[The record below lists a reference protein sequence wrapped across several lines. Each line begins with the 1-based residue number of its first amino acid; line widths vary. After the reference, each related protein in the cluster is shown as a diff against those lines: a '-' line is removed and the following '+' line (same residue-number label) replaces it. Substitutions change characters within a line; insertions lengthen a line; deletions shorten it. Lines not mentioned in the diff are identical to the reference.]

1 MKLNKILASSCRQ
14 KILLALSQMK
24 KANMMKLVRS
34 INGTYN
40 EVDRN
45 LRILEGEGIIISR
58 YVGRNRIIT
67 LNYEN
72 TKTATLLK
80 ALRVLDDLNSSKQF
94 SRKSSKIK
102 SESVY

>member
-14 KILLALSQMK
+14 KILLALSRMK

-34 INGTYN
+34 INSTYN
-40 EVDRN
+40 KVDRN
-45 LRILEGEGIIISR
+45 LRILEEEGIITSR
-58 YVGRNRIIT
+58 HVGRNRILT

-80 ALRVLDDLNSSKQF
+80 ALKVLDGLNSSKKF
-94 SRKSSKIK
+94 SRKNSEMKIH
-102 SESVY
+102 ET